1 MTAQFVILLDE
12 LRRRVLR
19 MASLVEDMLDEAS
32 EAALEPNDTLA
43 MRVIERMREVNDSRI
58 ELEGEVVKLLAL
70 YQPVGRDLRLLCTV
84 LKVNNHLESIGG
96 CVVNIAERARHN
108 ELQPFAREHS
118 DLRQLIPAVRSMV
131 RRTVQAFGDDDER
144 LARHMIE
151 EDSVVDAIYAQIV
164 RRIVATA
171 DRSAEGI
178 AAHLD
183 LLNVAKNLER
193 IADHAVGIA
202 KEIVFL
208 TSGEFMRQGE

>member
-1 MTAQFVILLDE
+1 
-12 LRRRVLR
+12 
-19 MASLVEDMLDEAS
+19 MASLVEDMLDEAC
-32 EAALEPNDTLA
+32 EAALDPNEALA
-43 MRVIERMREVNDSRI
+43 MRVIDRMREVDDARI
-58 ELEGEVVKLLAL
+58 ELESEVVKLLAL

-108 ELQPFAREHS
+108 EVQPLAREHNE
-118 DLRQLIPAVRSMV
+118 LRQLIPGVRSML

-144 LARHMIE
+144 LARHMID
-151 EDSVVDAIYAQIV
+151 EDSVIDAIYAQIV
-164 RRIVATA
+164 RRVVATA
-171 DRSAEGI
+171 DRSAEGV

-193 IADHAVGIA
+193 VADHAVGIA